1 MSDTTIGNEELA
13 RLAIG
18 GRALHRR
25 RLSRRQLARMLGAR
39 HEAEEDDEGEE
50 AFGEEEEGAGE
61 EHRLARLLVGSR
73 MLRRPRLRRL
83 LVAHLLRERSE
94 ADDEGEEG
102 EEYEGEEGVE
112 KERKLARLLIGSRI
126 LRRSRVRRALLAHL
140 VRERAEADDD
150 DDEGEEYEGE
160 EGGREHK
167 LARALVASRIL
178 RHRRVRRALLA
189 HLARERAEADDDDD
203 EGEEYEG
210 EEGGR
215 EHKLARALVASRIL
229 RHRRVRRA
237 LLAHLARER
246 AGAEDDD
253 DEGED
258 YEGEESGDH
267 EHKLAR
273 LLVGGRIARRHR
285 ARRALIAHLVRE
297 RNEADDDD
305 EGDEY
310 AGENS
315 GEESS
320 DGKLARL
327 LIGSRVLKRRRVRRA
342 LAAHL
347 LREREEAD
355 A

>member
-189 HLARERAEADDDDD
+189 HLARERA
-203 EGEEYEG
+203 
-210 EEGGR
+210 
-215 EHKLARALVASRIL
+215 
-229 RHRRVRRA
+229 
-237 LLAHLARER
+237 
-246 AGAEDDD
+246 GAEDDD